1 MDYKSILPSV
11 LLLLA
16 AVVWHVIIFRFSPK
30 LQLVKLNYNKK
41 PIMAS
46 YGIVAFVY
54 IAAGIG
60 ALTALKYAEWQYAKL
75 YIAAMSAMWALG
87 IIDDIFGSREVGGF
101 KGHFKKLIFERKLT
115 TGAVKAIGGGLVG
128 LIAGWIISG
137 GNVIKW
143 LPASLVIPLSANILN
158 LFDLRPGRAVAV
170 FFFGLGVTYIWTLG
184 SIIEPCIIGCI
195 AVVAIAFGV
204 FDSRGR
210 AMMGDSGSNALGA
223 ALGLT
228 IALNTNY
235 FFQLVTIAVL
245 VGIHVYSEK
254 HSMTE
259 LIERNRV
266 LSSIDRR
273 LGVR

>member
-1 MDYKSILPSV
+1 MSYKSILPSA

-16 AVVWHVIIFRFSPK
+16 AIAWHIIVFRLSPK

-46 YGIVAFVY
+46 YGIVEFVY
-54 IAAGIG
+54 IAASII
-60 ALTALKYAEWQYAKL
+60 ALTMLGYADMQYAKL
-75 YIAAMSAMWALG
+75 YIAVMGAMWALG
-87 IIDDIFGSREVGGF
+87 VIDDLFGSREVGGF

-115 TGAVKAIGGGLVG
+115 TGAVKAIGGGVVG
-128 LIAGWIISG
+128 LITGWYISDGDII
-137 GNVIKW
+137 KC
-143 LPASLVIPLSANILN
+143 LFASLVIPLSANILN

-170 FFFGLGVTYIWTLG
+170 FFLGLGVTYTCMLG
-184 SIIEPCIIGCI
+184 SIREPWIIGSI
-195 AVVAIAFGV
+195 AAIALAFGV
-204 FDSRGR
+204 IDSRGK

-228 IALNTNY
+228 IALNTSWI
-235 FFQLVTIAVL
+235 FQLAAIAVL

-259 LIERNRV
+259 LITGNRV

>member
-1 MDYKSILPSV
+1 MSYKLILSSV
-11 LLLLA
+11 LLLI
-16 AVVWHVIIFRFSPK
+16 AVAWHVIIFRFSPK
-30 LQLVKLNYNKK
+30 LRLVKLNYNNK

-54 IAAGIG
+54 IAAGIST
-60 ALTALKYAEWQYAKL
+60 LTTLKYANLHYAKL
-75 YIAAMSAMWALG
+75 YIAVMGAMWVLG
-87 IIDDIFGSREVGGF
+87 IIDDLFGSREVGGF

-137 GNVIKW
+137 GDVIKW
-143 LPASLVIPLSANILN
+143 LPAALIIPLSANILN

-195 AVVAIAFGV
+195 AVVAIEFAV
-204 FDSRGR
+204 LDSRAR

-235 FFQLVTIAVL
+235 IFQLAAIAAL

-254 HSMTE
+254 HSMSE
-259 LIERNRV
+259 LIEKNRV